1 VGQRHALPL
10 KLPRN
15 AKLGSMK
22 QSALFLL
29 LATTSSILAQTR
41 TDGIYRLALPD
52 HNGQLTW
59 SVDGFRI
66 IENSAKPN
74 GRELGVRGRDASG
87 KVTFLGFLFVAP
99 EAAPMTGPKCRD
111 AALTQEKKT
120 NATLK
125 VVRTFEILRPNG
137 LPVALV
143 EHTTANRDGSNTYRV
158 RGFVAN
164 DDICGDL
171 EFYSNKA
178 ISDEDADLKKTFL
191 SYRLEPNY
199 TPQFSDVALYAQVLF
214 LHREYRAAAPMF
226 EKGLMMVPSDGAP
239 FKSATVARRVM
250 RDQAGM
256 SYGISGDLA
265 KSRSIFEKGTAD
277 DPEYPLNYYNL
288 ACADAGEKK
297 LSDARMHLQQA
308 FDRKANVNP
317 GESMPIPTEDD
328 SFLPYKNNREFWTL
342 LQGLTAG
349 K

>member
-1 VGQRHALPL
+1 
-10 KLPRN
+10 
-15 AKLGSMK
+15 MK
-22 QSALFLL
+22 QSGMFLL
-29 LATTSSILAQTR
+29 LAACASSILAQPQANG
-41 TDGIYRLALPD
+41 DYRLALPD
-52 HNGQLTW
+52 HKGRLTW
-59 SVDGFRI
+59 SVDGFKI

-74 GRELGVRGRDASG
+74 ERELGVRGRDASG
-87 KVTFLGFLFVAP
+87 QVTFLGFLFLAP
-99 EAAPMTGPKCRD
+99 EATPMTSAKCRD

-125 VVRTFEILRPNG
+125 IVRTSEIPRPGG

-143 EHTTANRDGSNTYRV
+143 AHTTANRDGSTTYRV
-158 RGFVAN
+158 RGFVAT

-171 EFYSNKA
+171 EFYSSKA
-178 ISDEDADLKKTFL
+178 ISDEDADLKKVFL
-191 SYRLEPNY
+191 SYQLDPNY

-214 LHREYRAAAPMF
+214 LHHEYRAAAPIF
-226 EKGLMMVPSDGAP
+226 EKGLTMVPSDGAP
-239 FKSATVARRVM
+239 FTSATAARRVM

-265 KSRSIFEKGTAD
+265 KSRRIFEKGIVD
-277 DPEYPLNYYNL
+277 DPGYPLNYYNL

-297 LSDARMHLQQA
+297 LSDARLHLRQA

-317 GESMPIPTEDD
+317 GESLPIPTQDD
-328 SFLPYKNNREFWTL
+328 SFLPYKDNREFWKF